1 MKEKIAL
8 LTAAGLMLAL
18 FINLPLFAQTDTV
31 SIKDQKFYEYSINQL
46 NSANKSM
53 QEQLAGN
60 QVLINRLQTEKDSL
74 VSLLKKFQSGAFAP
88 PVTVAAQPKAEM
100 KAESKVASKAPVA
113 TAPVIAGET
122 DFESAYRM
130 AYEKFNQRDYKQ
142 SAAMFQEL
150 LNKNRNHSL
159 SDNCQYWIGEC
170 YYCLNDYKQATIEF
184 EKVLTFKNTNKDDD
198 AQLKL
203 GLCYIR
209 LNDKVSAKRELTRL
223 LSNYPDSE
231 FTKLGRKLLE
241 GLQ

>member
-1 MKEKIAL
+1 MKTK
-8 LTAAGLMLAL
+8 LAL
-18 FINLPLFAQTDTV
+18 IVLAGGLFLLLINCPLLAQSDTV
-31 SIKDQKFYEYSINQL
+31 SVKDQKFYEYSITQL
-46 NSANKSM
+46 NSANKNL
-53 QEQLAGN
+53 QEQLTSD
-60 QVLINRLQTEKDSL
+60 QVLIKLLQTEKDSL
-74 VSLLKKFQSGAFAP
+74 VSLLQKFQSGTFAP
-88 PVTVAAQPKAEM
+88 PPSTAEKPKTEAKTTTTAAAVP
-100 KAESKVASKAPVA
+100 ASIPADS
-113 TAPVIAGET
+113 
-122 DFESAYRM
+122 DFDSAYRI

-142 SAAMFQEL
+142 AASMFQEL

-170 YYCLNDYKQATIEF
+170 YYCLKDYRQAVVEF

-203 GLCYIR
+203 GLCYIK
-209 LNDKVSAKRELTRL
+209 LNDNPSAKRELTRL